1 MKKKLLGLLI
11 CGVIVLT
18 ACSQNEETIATKDTQ
33 NEVKESDI
41 NETASA
47 ELNQQVEDLKGQV
60 EVLTKEH
67 DAFPTISN
75 LTKDFV
81 QAQVTGDKERL
92 NQLITDDVV
101 IEEKGTELYVS
112 TDGGPGF
119 LLFSEELKE
128 QFGGWEIRSAGY
140 SKERGSFDVFLSE
153 FHATPDDEESPIS
166 FVNLYFKEVDNQ
178 WKIAG
183 VEFDI

>member
-1 MKKKLLGLLI
+1 MGNP
-11 CGVIVLT
+11 G
-18 ACSQNEETIATKDTQ
+18 
-33 NEVKESDI
+33 NEVKELDT
-41 NETASA
+41 NEATSA
-47 ELNQQVEDLKGQV
+47 ELNQQLEDLKGQV

-67 DAFPTISN
+67 EAFPTISN

-81 QAQVTGDKERL
+81 QAQVRGDKERL

-112 TDGGPGF
+112 TDGTPDY
-119 LLFSEELKE
+119 LLFSKELKE
-128 QFGGWEIRSAGY
+128 QFEGWEIRSAGY
-140 SKERGSFDVFLSE
+140 SEERGSFDVFLSE
-153 FHATPDDEESPIS
+153 SYATPDDKSPIS

-183 VEFDI
+183 VDSDI